1 MSTKAP
7 VCPVHKSNPKRAETK
22 KKRGFGSLAMTE
34 AKMDQE
40 QWTQK
45 HDPLFKVKG
54 IGRHRKLKEVR

>member
-45 HDPLFKVKG
+45 HDPLFK
-54 IGRHRKLKEVR
+54 IGGKLRYLKMKEVR